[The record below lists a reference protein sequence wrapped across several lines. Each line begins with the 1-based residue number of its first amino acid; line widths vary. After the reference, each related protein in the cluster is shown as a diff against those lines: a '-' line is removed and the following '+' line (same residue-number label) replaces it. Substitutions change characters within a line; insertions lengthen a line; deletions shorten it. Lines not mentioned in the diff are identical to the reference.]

1 MSFIQPFTIGEYLFV
16 EVLSTTP
23 PYIVHRTVH
32 LAGQKFNF
40 FKTFKNVNPDSRNS
54 LSHSGDLRHEADVLR
69 LLELPSVPKFCD
81 FGEVKGHSYLVM
93 EYIWGKSLLHILRE
107 LKAHR
112 KMLSPDF
119 ASHIAGEVCR
129 CIGQAH
135 ALRSATVPE
144 GIAHYNL
151 SPRNIIISYSGE
163 VHLVD
168 FGHRSPR
175 LSRDTWD
182 QFEFRN
188 LSYLSPE
195 QVTCSAV
202 SPRADLFTMG
212 SILYE
217 MITGM
222 PPFLEKTPEKVI
234 NRIARCSFQ
243 EPCAVHPGVP
253 HELGRLVLQA
263 MSAYPDDRFA
273 TATEMGHALDHY
285 MKRSHSTFTTTK
297 VRKLMRTL
305 FEKDIVGDIK
315 FFGKLADVVAPEARL
330 LVRSIPRILF
340 DEVRAEGSASNFEG
354 LELGSALSG
363 SGSGSRSRSRTP
375 SSRPGS
381 SVPASA
387 SPDSPSLMPPA
398 DGGIRST
405 MNYTLEE
412 LQTHHKNA
420 RRGIESFFEDED
432 SILVGE
438 PGAVR
443 IIPVHAG
450 GPAPQPQ
457 AAPVAAAPAATGGSK
472 GLRRLRTSILPFGEP
487 GAQGKPIQP
496 PPPMAWERESGLE
509 IPSVSEAATRPAP
522 VLGTRGS
529 PSTAPAKRALSGG
542 LLPAEDERSHLIGK
556 QLGEYTI
563 TGVLGWGGMGTVY
576 DGIQPTIGKEVAIKV
591 LNPTL
596 CANPQIAQRFLA
608 EAKAVNSIRNP
619 NIIDIFSFGIFE
631 EHYHYFVMEKLNG
644 ITLGS
649 FLLQHRIMP
658 MDVAFEILA
667 QVFSAVS
674 AAHEKG
680 IIHRDLKP
688 DNIYLE
694 KRPLYD
700 HYVKILDFGIAKFTV
715 SGFKSAITKAGTPI
729 GTPKYMSP
737 EQCRGVEVTASSDIY
752 TLGVILYEMFTGT
765 LPFRKNSYMEML
777 LAHLNETPTRPSML
791 VKMDP
796 ALENMILWTLHKDPK
811 DRPSSVRELSDN
823 LLAYLKTKK

>member
-1 MSFIQPFTIGEYLFV
+1 MSFVQPFTIGEYLFV

-32 LAGQKFNF
+32 LAGPTFKH
-40 FKTFKNVNPDSRNS
+40 FKTFKNVNPDSRDS
-54 LSHSGDLRHEADVLR
+54 RSHSGDLKHEADVLR
-69 LLELPSVPKFCD
+69 ALDISSVPKFCD

-93 EYIWGKSLLHILRE
+93 EFIWGKSLLHILRE
-107 LKAHR
+107 LKAHH

-129 CIGQAH
+129 CLGQAH
-135 ALRSATVPE
+135 ALRSARFPE
-144 GIAHYNL
+144 GIAHFNL
-151 SPRNIIISYSGE
+151 SPRNIIISYTGE

-195 QVTCSAV
+195 QVTGSTL

-217 MITGM
+217 MVTGM

-273 TATEMGHALDHY
+273 TATEMGQALDRY
-285 MKRSHSTFTTTK
+285 MKTSHSTFTTAK

-340 DEVRAEGSASNFEG
+340 DEVHAQGSTASFEA
-354 LELGSALSG
+354 LELGSSLSG
-363 SGSGSRSRSRTP
+363 SGP
-375 SSRPGS
+375 VSSA
-381 SVPASA
+381 PASA
-387 SPDSPSLMPPA
+387 ARDSPASIPPA
-398 DGGIRST
+398 EAGIRST
-405 MNYTLEE
+405 IDYTLEE
-412 LQTHHKNA
+412 LQKRHKHA
-420 RRGIESFFEDED
+420 RRGSEAFFEDED

-450 GPAPQPQ
+450 GPAPVPQ
-457 AAPVAAAPAATGGSK
+457 AAPVATVPASAGRSRGI
-472 GLRRLRTSILPFGEP
+472 RQLRTSILSFGEP
-487 GAQGKPIQP
+487 GGSGAPIQP
-496 PPPMAWERESGLE
+496 PPPMAWE
-509 IPSVSEAATRPAP
+509 SEPGDAPTLPVPA
-522 VLGTRGS
+522 GERQ
-529 PSTAPAKRALSGG
+529 APAQAGSGKKALSAG
-542 LLPAEDERSHLIGK
+542 LVHSDDVRLQLVGK

-591 LNPTL
+591 LNPML

-631 EHYHYFVMEKLNG
+631 EQFHYFVMEKLNG

-649 FLLQHRIMP
+649 FILQHRIVP
-658 MDVAFEILA
+658 MDAAYEILT

-694 KRPLYD
+694 KRPLFD

-737 EQCRGVEVTASSDIY
+737 EQCRGVDVTAASDIY
-752 TLGVILYEMFTGT
+752 TLGVILYEMFTGA

-777 LAHLNETPTRPSML
+777 LAHINETPTRPSML

-796 ALENMILWTLHKDPK
+796 ALENMILWALRKEPG
-811 DRPSSVRELSDN
+811 DRPATVRELSDN